1 MAKRKTVTHLPAA
14 PPPAPQLA
22 TQLFTVT
29 AEIFV
34 VIVIGVG
41 LLTVAGWLLDRERG
55 ACIPSRRS
63 ICISEIYPDAKSP
76 IRPSGGA

>member
-55 ACIPSRRS
+55 VYSQPPVHLHFRDIP
-63 ICISEIYPDAKSP
+63 
-76 IRPSGGA
+76 